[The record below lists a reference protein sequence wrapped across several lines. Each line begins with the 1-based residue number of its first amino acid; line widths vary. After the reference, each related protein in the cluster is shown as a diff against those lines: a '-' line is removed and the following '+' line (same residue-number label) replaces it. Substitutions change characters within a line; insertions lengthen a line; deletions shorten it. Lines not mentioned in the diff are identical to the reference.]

1 MSDAT
6 LIRGRPWAL
15 QTVIALVGA
24 GVFTVLTVVAFLIRQ
39 EVAALWAVV
48 AAVFAVVGVL
58 SLPGLL
64 RKRVYL
70 TVRPSGFAVQDRSGR
85 REFTD
90 ADVMSVAWDETV
102 RMSNGVPQGMR
113 RTGTLTVADGPPVLL
128 DYLVRAD
135 RPDPVAPLIRRLTE
149 RLLAGARD
157 CLARG
162 ERFAGTGWA
171 LDREGFWTSGRDG
184 DRLIA
189 TGDLADAVLV
199 DHHLAIWEQ
208 GHERPSF
215 RIPSGEPNV
224 RVLGELLKERMAG
237 PGRSGSAEEDLG
249 GGLGRTLFERDQSLH
264 VVAFALL
271 FLFSLTLFG
280 AAVLMAAAPRVI
292 PTKNPLVFGIA
303 TGGVA
308 VIVGLMTL
316 AYRRNQFAC
325 HQRGVSRTTFWGTQR
340 LRYEDVGSF
349 TYAAVREYVNGFYT
363 GTTVGLMFVPRNG
376 VRGGQIKFQL
386 SAQKVDQ
393 ALDGLRDGVAVVMA
407 HHLFARL
414 AAGEN
419 VPWTDGFVLTP
430 RGLGCPGRGLFVR
443 PRLVP
448 YCDLQPPAIEEG
460 VLHLFALGDRK
471 SFASISTQSENFFP
485 GFVVLT
491 QALTTG
497 LATPSSARQT
507 AAR

>member
-6 LIRGRPWAL
+6 LVRGRPWGL
-15 QTVIALVGA
+15 QTLIALAGA
-24 GVFTVLTVVAFLIRQ
+24 GIFTVLAVVAVLIRP

-70 TVRPSGFAVQDRSGR
+70 TVRPSGFAVQDRSGC

-90 ADVMSVAWDETV
+90 ADVTSVAWDEIV
-102 RMSNGVPQGMR
+102 RLSDGVPQGMR
-113 RTGTLTVADGPPVLL
+113 RKGTLTVADGPPVLM
-128 DYLVRAD
+128 DYLVKTG
-135 RPDPVAPLIRRLTE
+135 RPDPVASLIRRLTE
-149 RLLAGARD
+149 RLLARARD
-157 CLARG
+157 QLARG
-162 ERFAGTGWA
+162 QRFVGSGWA
-171 LDREGFWTSGRDG
+171 IDREGFWTCGRDG
-184 DRLIA
+184 DRLIP
-189 TGDLADAVLV
+189 TSDLADAVLV

-208 GHERPSF
+208 GHERPSV
-215 RIPSGEPNV
+215 RIPAGETNV
-224 RVLGELLKERMAG
+224 RVLAELLKERMAG
-237 PGRSGSAEEDLG
+237 PGSSGSAEEDLG
-249 GGLGRTLFERDQSLH
+249 GGLGRMLFERDQSLH

-308 VIVGLMTL
+308 VVVGLMTL

-349 TYAAVREYVNGFYT
+349 TYAAVREYVKGFYT
-363 GTTVGLMFVPRNG
+363 GTTVGLTFVPRAG
-376 VRGGQIKFQL
+376 VRGGRIKFQI
-386 SAQKVDQ
+386 SGQKVDQ

-407 HHLFARL
+407 HDLFARL

-471 SFASISTQSENFFP
+471 SFASLSTQSENFFP

-491 QALTTG
+491 RALTTG
-497 LATPSSARQT
+497 LPVPANARHA